1 MPRKN
6 YTRPDTI
13 RKGSVQQKMDNK
25 LSLAKNKLRWSNL
38 FKFLK
43 NCHFC
48 NIACSKEKVLG
59 MEFNNERRDTI
70 IPGGGKPETKSYS
83 SQYLYEHLK
92 NEIPHFLFI
101 HGIGEYDTTL
111 SVFQQK
117 KKKMKY
123 LKAVQKKNSELRQSL
138 LVSNNEILSNIT

>member
-1 MPRKN
+1 
-6 YTRPDTI
+6 
-13 RKGSVQQKMDNK
+13 
-25 LSLAKNKLRWSNL
+25 
-38 FKFLK
+38 
-43 NCHFC
+43 
-48 NIACSKEKVLG
+48 

-117 KKKMKY
+117 KKK
-123 LKAVQKKNSELRQSL
+123 
-138 LVSNNEILSNIT
+138 NEISQSSTKEKLRTTTIIISV